1 MSQNQAILAVSL
13 LASQGSLA
21 KVQDFI
27 KNYQF
32 SDKALILGIIL
43 LFTPEIE
50 PASNLTF
57 VQEFLS
63 DNSATENQDV
73 VIELI
78 SEDSNLVELVEV
90 GPEIL
95 TTRVTYLKAY
105 VTENSAALGLTE
117 ADLVQFVKA
126 RVRKTFIVNPDIH
139 FNDPLFKLVSENSQ
153 FKLWRDNSVVPYEYL
168 NHLSNSDI
176 TLLQFEELP
185 EVERLKTLLDALE
198 VAMISKV
205 DRPLISFIQ
214 SSSPGLLIEYLEKY
228 PPSNVRTLQ
237 LLNRLIVLVF
247 PEYESKDILIKQSTS
262 TLYEFPEL
270 SKDALESISDVLGV
284 FQQYSN
290 DEFLINLIKLTSAA
304 RVINYEDGSLEKLDQ
319 ISKDPKLQQTLLHT
333 VLENIDTN
341 TSKEFINQL
350 YVLRQTIFTSI
361 DFQEYNSQLVQKLL
375 SLKLYSLVAY
385 KENYEDLI
393 VDYFWRCFKRASNG
407 SRHRG
412 EMLNASRTLEL
423 ISNPSPRVQSLKN
436 LIEAIDELSSYSL
449 YFKPGTPV
457 VPADFLAVSSIEE
470 VIKRVLELNPYAYL
484 ESDKLLNIST
494 GLTEGLDLQPID
506 TFQLNVFCIESA
518 LVNNDFE
525 FALTTANNLLDN
537 TKDQSKLEQTWL
549 TFFQVGKYVSPE
561 WLDTEAPEDSV
572 KGQLDLL
579 AKVLKICPVK
589 NNQVII
595 AQWSSLDLEL
605 SLR

>member
-13 LASQGSLA
+13 LASQGSLT

-27 KNYQF
+27 KNYHF
-32 SDKALILGIIL
+32 PDKAFILGIIL
-43 LFTPEIE
+43 LFTPEIV
-50 PASNLTF
+50 PASNLRF
-57 VQEFLS
+57 VEEFVNH
-63 DNSATENQDV
+63 NSASENQDL
-73 VIELI
+73 VIELL
-78 SEDSNLVELVEV
+78 SEDSSLVELVEV

-95 TTRVTYLKAY
+95 TTRVTYLRAY
-105 VTENSAALGLTE
+105 VTENSTALGLVD
-117 ADLVQFVKA
+117 ADLSQFVQA
-126 RVRKTFIVNPDIH
+126 RVRKTFTVNPDIH
-139 FNDPLFKLVSENSQ
+139 FNDPLLNLVSQNPE
-153 FKLWRDNSVVPYEYL
+153 FKLWVDNSVVPYEYL
-168 NHLSNSDI
+168 KYLSNSDI
-176 TLLQFEELP
+176 TLLQFEKLS
-185 EVERLKTLLDALE
+185 EVERLKILLDALE
-198 VAMISKV
+198 VAMVSKV
-205 DRPLISFIQ
+205 ETPLISFIQ
-214 SSSPGLLIEYLEKY
+214 STKSDILIHYLEQN
-228 PPSNVRTLQ
+228 PPKNVRTLQ
-237 LLNRLIVLVF
+237 LLNRLIVLIF
-247 PEYESKDILIKQSTS
+247 PEYEPKDALIGQATA
-262 TLYEFPEL
+262 TIYEFAEL
-270 SKDALESISDVLGV
+270 SPDSLESISDLLGI

-290 DEFLINLIKLTSAA
+290 DAFLINLIKLTSAA
-304 RVINYEDGSLEKLDQ
+304 RVINYDKGSLKTLDE
-319 ISKDPKLQQTLLHT
+319 ITRDPKSQETLLHT

-341 TSKEFINQL
+341 TSKDFINQL

-361 DFQEYNSQLVQKLL
+361 DFQEYNSQLIQKLL
-375 SLKLYSLVAY
+375 SLKLYSLVSY

-393 VDYFWRCFKRASNG
+393 VDYFWKCFKRASNG

-412 EMLNASRTLEL
+412 EILNASRALDL
-423 ISNPSPRVQSLKN
+423 IPNPSSRVQSLKN
-436 LIEAIDELSSYSL
+436 LIESIDDLSSYSL
-449 YFKPGTPV
+449 YFRPGTPV
-457 VPADFLAVSSIEE
+457 VPADFLTVSSIEE

-494 GLTEGLDLQPID
+494 GLTEGLGLEPID

-537 TKDQSKLEQTWL
+537 TKDQTKLEQTWL

-595 AQWSSLDLEL
+595 AQWSSLDMEL